1 LPKEQ
6 SLGINRKVNA
16 AAGRAVNAIVK
27 IISVLLKEG
36 DSLALPGFGTFE
48 VRDRAARIGR
58 NPKAGQELK
67 IAASRVAAFK
77 RGVALKV
84 AVMGVGSKG

>member
-1 LPKEQ
+1 
-6 SLGINRKVNA
+6 
-16 AAGRAVNAIVK
+16 VNAIVK